1 MENDLLI
8 IDRVDEIAKKYNI
21 SMSQVALAWLWE
33 KGVAAPIVG
42 ATSVPHFDDA
52 VKAVDVSLSREDIV
66 YLEEIYERH
75 KIVGAL
81 PEE

>member
-1 MENDLLI
+1 
-8 IDRVDEIAKKYNI
+8 
-21 SMSQVALAWLWE
+21 MSWLWE

-66 YLEEIYERH
+66 YLEEVYERH